1 MGGRPPDKFV
11 LKRKDKAFLLEVL
24 RDGQTPLK
32 VARRAQILL
41 GRANGEQ
48 SIVALEEKVE
58 QDRTTIWRVCER
70 YEDGG
75 LDAALYDAPRSGRP
89 RVFSPAPASEDRV
102 AGMPIA
108 RECRSGRN
116 ALVASELGAGRGT
129 LCRSDRSAHRGR
141 HLARG

>member
-41 GRANGEQ
+41 GRANGQQ
-48 SIVALEEKVE
+48 SIATLEEKVA

-70 YEDGG
+70 YEDSG
-75 LDAALYDAPRSGRP
+75 LEAALYDAPRSGRP
-89 RVFSPAPASEDRV
+89 RVFSPVPTPED
-102 AGMPIA
+102 
-108 RECRSGRN
+108 
-116 ALVASELGAGRGT
+116 
-129 LCRSDRSAHRGR
+129 
-141 HLARG
+141 